1 MTGALSQPAD
11 GGAWRRQAMDGLLA
25 ACCYS
30 ARMAADSPSA
40 VYVGASEPQAVQR
53 QPAGVLMSWL
63 EQLLHKAVPPHA
75 DCLLKVSRELGARIY
90 DRGAGKLA
98 DALRQMD
105 AAVHELDYDVV
116 LQPDAD
122 GSEFRTAW
130 QASARSARKIAQL
143 AIEIGTWL
151 EANDQ
156 GVRRATIEL
165 RMEQQRLREVL
176 AHGDQWLADCWV
188 DLRHRRPAEGD
199 AGGLEKLRAL
209 AAKADVLGA
218 RMRQLHSAGRAIEE
232 ACVLAEH
239 VLTLRKALVQEAVDV
254 LQPRHSAWEQ
264 AVLRM
269 LEAADR
275 ADWAGDVGPAQDQD
289 ANLRVDLHRCITGCD
304 KLRQEENA
312 LQRCLVTACEH
323 LRAAA

>member
-1 MTGALSQPAD
+1 
-11 GGAWRRQAMDGLLA
+11 MDGLA
-25 ACCYS
+25 PACCYS

-53 QPAGVLMSWL
+53 QPAGVLISWL
-63 EQLLHKAVPPHA
+63 DQLLHKAVPPHA
-75 DCLLKVSRELGARIY
+75 DCLLKVSRELGARVY

-105 AAVHELDYDVV
+105 TAVHELDYDVV
-116 LQPDAD
+116 LQPEADA
-122 GSEFRTAW
+122 SEFRTAW
-130 QASARSARKIAQL
+130 QAAARSARKIAQL

-151 EANDQ
+151 ETNDQ

-176 AHGDQWLADCWV
+176 AQGDRWLADSWG
-188 DLRHRRPAEGD
+188 DLRQRRPAEGD
-199 AGGLEKLRAL
+199 QGGLEKLRSL
-209 AAKADVLGA
+209 AARADVLGV
-218 RMRQLHSAGRAIEE
+218 RIRSLHSAGRAVEE

-239 VLTLRKALVQEAVDV
+239 VLTLRKAVVQEVVDV
-254 LQPRHSAWEQ
+254 LQPRHSAWER

-275 ADWAGDVGPAQDQD
+275 ANRAGDVGPAQDQD
-289 ANLRVDLHRCITGCD
+289 ANLRADLQRCMTGCD

-323 LRAAA
+323 LGAST

>member
-1 MTGALSQPAD
+1 MLLQCRMPAD
-11 GGAWRRQAMDGLLA
+11 A
-25 ACCYS
+25 
-30 ARMAADSPSA
+30 PSA
-40 VYVGASEPQAVQR
+40 VYVGAPEPQVLQR

-63 EQLLHKAVPPHA
+63 EQLLHKMVPPHT
-75 DCLLKVSRELGARIY
+75 DCLLKVSRELGSRIY

-105 AAVHELDYDVV
+105 AAVNELDYDVV
-116 LQPDAD
+116 LEPDRD
-122 GSEFRTAW
+122 SVDFRAAW
-130 QASARSARKIAQL
+130 QASARGARRIAQL
-143 AIEIGTWL
+143 AIEVGTWL
-151 EANDQ
+151 ETHEQ

-188 DLRHRRPAEGD
+188 DLRQRRPAEGD
-199 AGGLEKLRAL
+199 QGAMEKLRSL
-209 AAKADVLGA
+209 AAKADALGA
-218 RMRQLHSAGRAIEE
+218 RVRSLHSAGRAVEE

-239 VLTLRKALVQEAVDV
+239 VLTLRKALVQEVVDV
-254 LQPRHSAWEQ
+254 LQPRHAAWEQ

-289 ANLRVDLHRCITGCD
+289 ANLRVDLHRCTTGSD

-323 LRAAA
+323 LGTTT

>member
-1 MTGALSQPAD
+1 
-11 GGAWRRQAMDGLLA
+11 MDGLVV

-30 ARMAADSPSA
+30 ACMAADSPSA
-40 VYVGASEPQAVQR
+40 VYVGATEPQALQR

-63 EQLLHKAVPPHA
+63 EQLLHKMVPPHA
-75 DCLLKVSRELGARIY
+75 DCLLKVSRELGSRIY
-90 DRGAGKLA
+90 DRGAGKLS

-105 AAVHELDYDVV
+105 SAIHELDYDVV
-116 LQPDAD
+116 VEPNAD
-122 GSEFRTAW
+122 SSEFRTAW
-130 QASARSARKIAQL
+130 QASARGARRIAQL
-143 AIEIGTWL
+143 AIEVGTWL
-151 EANDQ
+151 ETNDQ

-188 DLRHRRPAEGD
+188 DLRQRRPAEGD
-199 AGGLEKLRAL
+199 QGGLEKLRSL
-209 AAKADVLGA
+209 AAKADALGA

-289 ANLRVDLHRCITGCD
+289 ANLRADLHRCITGCD

>member
-1 MTGALSQPAD
+1 
-11 GGAWRRQAMDGLLA
+11 
-25 ACCYS
+25 
-30 ARMAADSPSA
+30 MAADFPSA
-40 VYVGASEPQAVQR
+40 VYVGAPEPHAVQR

-63 EQLLHKAVPPHA
+63 EQLLHKKVPPHS
-75 DCLLKVSRELGARIY
+75 DSLLKVSRELGARVY

-105 AAVHELDYDVV
+105 AAVNELDYDVV
-116 LQPDAD
+116 LQPGRDSAD
-122 GSEFRTAW
+122 FRAAW
-130 QASARSARKIAQL
+130 QASARSARKIAQQ

-151 EANDQ
+151 EANDE

-176 AHGDQWLADCWV
+176 AHGDQWLADSWV
-188 DLRHRRPAEGD
+188 DLRQRRPAEGD
-199 AGGLEKLRAL
+199 QGGLEKLRSL
-209 AAKADVLGA
+209 AARADALGA
-218 RMRQLHSAGRAIEE
+218 RIRSLHAAGRAVEE

-239 VLTLRKALVQEAVDV
+239 VLTLRKAVVHEVVDV
-254 LQPRHSAWEQ
+254 LQPRHSAWER

-275 ADWAGDVGPAQDQD
+275 ADWADDVGPAQDQD
-289 ANLRVDLHRCITGCD
+289 ANLRVDLHRCMTGCD

-323 LRAAA
+323 LGAST

>member
-1 MTGALSQPAD
+1 MP
-11 GGAWRRQAMDGLLA
+11 
-25 ACCYS
+25 
-30 ARMAADSPSA
+30 ADSPSA
-40 VYVGASEPQAVQR
+40 VYVGAPEPQAVQR

-63 EQLLHKAVPPHA
+63 EQLLQKMVPPHS
-75 DCLLKVSRELGARIY
+75 DCLLKVSMQLGARVY

-98 DALRQMD
+98 DALRQMEG
-105 AAVHELDYDVV
+105 AVNELDCDVV
-116 LQPDAD
+116 LEPDRD
-122 GSEFRTAW
+122 SSDFRTAW

-143 AIEIGTWL
+143 ADDVGTWL
-151 EANDQ
+151 DTHDQ

-176 AHGDQWLADCWV
+176 VHGDQWLADCWV
-188 DLRHRRPAEGD
+188 DLRQRRPAEGD
-199 AGGLEKLRAL
+199 TAGLEKLRSL
-209 AAKADVLGA
+209 AAQADTLGA
-218 RMRQLHSAGRAIEE
+218 RVRRLHSAGRAVEE

-239 VLTLRKALVQEAVDV
+239 VLTLRKALVQEVMDV

-264 AVLRM
+264 AVVRM

-289 ANLRVDLHRCITGCD
+289 AHLRVDLHRCIAGSD

-323 LRAAA
+323 LRAAAA

>member
-1 MTGALSQPAD
+1 
-11 GGAWRRQAMDGLLA
+11 MDGLA
-25 ACCYS
+25 GTCCYS

-40 VYVGASEPQAVQR
+40 VSIGASEPAALQR
-53 QPAGVLMSWL
+53 QPAGVLMSWM
-63 EQLLHKAVPPHA
+63 EQLLHKMVPPHA
-75 DCLLKVSRELGARIY
+75 DCLLRVSREMGARIY

-98 DALRQMD
+98 DALRQLG
-105 AAVHELDYDVV
+105 AAVDDLDYDVV
-116 LQPDAD
+116 LEPGRDSD
-122 GSEFRTAW
+122 EFRTAW
-130 QASARSARKIAQL
+130 QASVRGARRIAQL
-143 AIEIGTWL
+143 AIEGGTWL
-151 EANDQ
+151 ETNDQ

-176 AHGDQWLADCWV
+176 AHADQWLADAWV
-188 DLRHRRPAEGD
+188 DLRQRRPAEGD
-199 AGGLEKLRAL
+199 QAGLEKLRSL
-209 AAKADVLGA
+209 AAKADALGA
-218 RMRQLHSAGRAIEE
+218 RMRRLHSAGRAVEE

-239 VLTLRKALVQEAVDV
+239 VLTLRKALVHEVVDV

-289 ANLRVDLHRCITGCD
+289 AALRSDLQRCMSGCD

-312 LQRCLVTACEH
+312 LQRCLATACEH
-323 LRAAA
+323 LALPA

>member
-1 MTGALSQPAD
+1 
-11 GGAWRRQAMDGLLA
+11 MDGLLA

-40 VYVGASEPQAVQR
+40 VYVGAPEPQAVQR
-53 QPAGVLMSWL
+53 QPAGVLMSWM

-105 AAVHELDYDVV
+105 AAVNELDYDVV

-151 EANDQ
+151 ETNDQ

-176 AHGDQWLADCWV
+176 AHGDQWLAECWV